1 MLKEIHNRY
10 NELDLDSCSNAESEG
25 WIFETVLNLVK
36 PKNILEIGFYRG
48 GSSFL
53 MLSLCDAKL
62 TSIDPIFNDTDL
74 YLGRKKEDEFLI
86 HAKEFESVEKI
97 KKEFGDRFS
106 FIRKRSDDE
115 LPEILGQQFDLMFA
129 DGEHREDG
137 PRTDF
142 NLALKLRIPYILAD
156 DWIQPQNYPK
166 CTPTIW
172 AEEFSDKL
180 KPMAS
185 FYREAFYGGQPI
197 PMVLLKNLGID

>member
-10 NELDLDSCSNAESEG
+10 TELDLDSCSNAESEG
-25 WIFETVLNLVK
+25 WIFETVLNFVK

-86 HAKEFESVEKI
+86 HAKEFESVDKI

-115 LPEILGQQFDLMFA
+115 LPEILGQQFDLLNM
-129 DGEHREDG
+129 DGCHHTEAVRN
-137 PRTDF
+137 DF
-142 NLALKLRIPYILAD
+142 NLALKLKIPFVLAD
-156 DWIQPQNYPK
+156 DFVQPPNSPK
-166 CTPTIW
+166 SVPTVW
-172 AEEFSDKL
+172 REEFSDKL
-180 KPMAS
+180 KPLAS
-185 FYREAFYGGQPI
+185 FYREAMFMGSPI
-197 PMVLLKNLGID
+197 PMVLLKNMTI